1 MPVFGDFDWKRI
13 LVFPILIGVLSGIAG
28 IFLHASIDFLTNFSS
43 YLSSSDGWSV
53 PYYILPPIGALIAG
67 IIVYKIAPE
76 AAGAGENAAI
86 EAFHTKTGHIRA
98 RVAVIKL
105 VATSFIV
112 GSGGSAGREGPL
124 GQISSSIA
132 SWFSTKLNLGEKD
145 RRTLIV
151 CGIAAGVGSIFK
163 APLGG
168 ALFATEVLYK
178 RDHEVGVL
186 IYSFISSLTAFM
198 VFGSVYGL
206 DAIFETQM
214 VSLGHPIFIASYV
227 VLGVFASIV
236 GLAFIKSLN
245 IVNHHF
251 DRFSIPNYLKPALG
265 GLFMGIVAYFSP
277 QSIGVGYEWIQDMIF
292 SELTLTV
299 ILILLVGK
307 ILATSFTI
315 GSGGSGGLFGP
326 SLVIGA
332 AVGALFAEV
341 FSLFF
346 PQFGL
351 YEAFVLGGMAAF
363 ITAVAKTPISAIIL
377 MVEIANSYQ
386 LLPGLMVA
394 VIVAYILTGKES
406 IYPAQVESR
415 LQSPAL
421 RGELTINVLEDIPV
435 RNAMTGE
442 DIIFFKSDQKVSE
455 VLSVIERTGHIGF
468 PVIDKGRLVGVITFE
483 DVEKVEVEERDKVPV
498 SEVMTEKIISAYP
511 DDNLESCL
519 QKLVANDIGRIL
531 VVERDDPT
539 KLAGLVTKKDIIK
552 AHARAYHPG
561 TE

>member
-1 MPVFGDFDWKRI
+1 MLSDDFDLKRI
-13 LVFPILIGVLSGIAG
+13 LVFPILIGAISGIAG
-28 IFLHASIDFLTNFSS
+28 ICLYALIDLLTNFSS
-43 YLSSSDGWSV
+43 YLSSSDGWSI

-67 IIVYKIAPE
+67 IIVYKFAPE

-86 EAFHTKTGHIRA
+86 DAFHKKTGYIRT

-105 VATSFIV
+105 VSTSFIV

-124 GQISSSIA
+124 GQISGSIA
-132 SWFSTKLNLGEKD
+132 SWLSSKLNLGEKD

-151 CGIAAGVGSIFK
+151 CGIAAGIGSIFK

-198 VFGSVYGL
+198 VFGSVYGM
-206 DAIFETQM
+206 DVIFETQK
-214 VSLGHPIFIASYV
+214 VGFGPPLFILFYIF
-227 VLGVFASIV
+227 LGVFASIM

-245 IVNHHF
+245 IVNYYSNKL
-251 DRFSIPNYLKPALG
+251 SIPNYFKPAIG
-265 GLFMGIVAYFSP
+265 GLLVGIVAYFSP
-277 QSIGVGYEWIQDMIF
+277 QSMGIGYEWIQDMIF

-299 ILILLVGK
+299 IVVLLVGK

-315 GSGGSGGLFGP
+315 GSGGSGGLFAP

-332 AVGALFAEV
+332 AVGALFADI

-351 YEAFVLGGMAAF
+351 YEAFVLAGMAAF

-377 MVEIANSYQ
+377 MVEIAHSYQ
-386 LLPGLMVA
+386 LLPGLMAA

-406 IYPAQVESR
+406 IYPAQVENR
-415 LQSPAL
+415 LHSPTL
-421 RGELTINVLEDIPV
+421 RGELTINILEDIPV
-435 RNAMTGE
+435 RSAMAE
-442 DIIFFKSDQKVSE
+442 KENLIIFRPDQKVSE

-468 PVIDKGRLVGVITFE
+468 PVIDKGKLMGVITFK
-483 DVEKVEVEERDKVPV
+483 DVEKIDVGERDKVPV
-498 SEVMTEKIISAYP
+498 REVMTKKIISAYP
-511 DDNLESCL
+511 DDDLESCL
-519 QKLVANDIGRIL
+519 QKLVVNDIGRVL
-531 VVERDDPT
+531 VVDRADPT
-539 KLAGLVTKKDIIK
+539 KLVGLVTKKDIIK
-552 AHARAYHPG
+552 AHARAYQPR
-561 TE
+561 EE